1 MKLNQIGYCE
11 YCGGYG
17 GDDTN
22 YTPGVSAP
30 PRDTARRKGPVEYIV
45 TQDFE
50 GWADSECKEILE
62 SNDVSHDRTEV
73 LIETENF
80 LDDIGVVKQ

>member
-1 MKLNQIGYCE
+1 MKFSQIGYCE

-22 YTPGVSAP
+22 YTENVSAA
-30 PRDTARRKGPVEYIV
+30 PRDTARRKGPVEYVV

-50 GWADSECKEILE
+50 GWADPECKEILE
-62 SNDVSHDRTEV
+62 SNDISHDRAERLNDTES
-73 LIETENF
+73 F
-80 LDDIGVVKQ
+80 LDSIGVVKQ